1 MIAFQSVLWYV
12 WTCKE
17 EGALYCPRMVCWGV
31 DGPHRRLSGARM
43 ASI

>member
-12 WTCKE
+12 LTCKE
-17 EGALYCPRMVCWGV
+17 EGALYCPRVICWGV
-31 DGPHRRLSGARM
+31 GRPYWRLSGAGM